1 MTGNRLLNSK
11 VYVGLGEQHYGDLR
25 VSTNFDSRGDRRDL
39 SDVAREWRDAAAKAE
54 GEVEVDGT

>member
-11 VYVGLGEQHYGDLR
+11 VYVGLGEQHCGDLR

-39 SDVAREWRDAAAKAE
+39 SDVAWEWYDEATKVE
-54 GEVEVDGT
+54 GEVEVDEA